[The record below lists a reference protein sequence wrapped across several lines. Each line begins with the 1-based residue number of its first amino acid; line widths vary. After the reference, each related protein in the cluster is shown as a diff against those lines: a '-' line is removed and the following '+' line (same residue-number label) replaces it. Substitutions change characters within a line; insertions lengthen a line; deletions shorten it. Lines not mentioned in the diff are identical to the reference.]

1 MQSWSL
7 TRCSRQQTYLFVPGT
22 AKAAE
27 MKLPLY
33 KLITH
38 RYKLEEINEA
48 MWTVVREEG
57 LGIAVFNR

>member
-1 MQSWSL
+1 
-7 TRCSRQQTYLFVPGT
+7 
-22 AKAAE
+22 

-57 LGIAVFNR
+57 LGIVVFNR